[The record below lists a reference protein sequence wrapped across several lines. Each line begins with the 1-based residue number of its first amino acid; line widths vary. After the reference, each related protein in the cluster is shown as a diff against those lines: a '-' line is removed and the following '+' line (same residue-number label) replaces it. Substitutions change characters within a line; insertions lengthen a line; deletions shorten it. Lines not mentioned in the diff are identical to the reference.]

1 MRSTGMAW
9 RESCS
14 SSTRESPRGGEVGSR
29 GGKEAGN
36 EPGDGICRRALPP
49 RGGTYGMLRAGG
61 KRREG
66 GEHRRSAPRG
76 RGDGPCS
83 LGRHGRGSRRD
94 GEPFPEIRRPR
105 EIRVRR
111 HGGRS
116 VRHRMGTGEKGGPA
130 GPRGHPRSRGNKEK
144 SGGLSR
150 DGQG

>member
-14 SSTRESPRGGEVGSR
+14 SYTRESPRRGEVGRR

-36 EPGDGICRRALPP
+36 ETDACILRCASPS
-49 RGGTYGMLRAGG
+49 GGGGFGMLRAEG

-66 GEHRRSAPRG
+66 GGHRRSAPRS

-83 LGRHGRGSRRD
+83 PGRHGRGGRRD

-111 HGGRS
+111 DGGRS
-116 VRHRMGTGEKGGPA
+116 VRPRMGSGEKGGPA
-130 GPRGHPRSRGNKEK
+130 GPRGHPRSRGNQE
-144 SGGLSR
+144 
-150 DGQG
+150 